1 MQELKN
7 SFFELAKNYE
17 KFKEKKKFKK
27 NFKNDMK
34 KNNKYGALKDFTVL
48 VIGEL
53 LLKTF

>member
-48 VIGEL
+48 VIGVL